1 MGGQGSGFLEDPVR
15 DRAVL
20 GLDDHMGAGG
30 LLGVEPPVP
39 AGGKLEGQLVVLVVV
54 AAHIDVIAVRG
65 DIMEGP
71 GLRGHLVGLAA
82 LAPVVVLLDIAG
94 FGQSE
99 EVKDRIRIMGN
110 CDGSGVSLDF
120 IRFALGSIAKYAIFP
135 LQDLL
140 QMDSDARMNTPGVA
154 AANWAF
160 RYEQSDLDVE
170 WRREWLLRYTK
181 VYGRI

>member
-1 MGGQGSGFLEDPVR
+1 MKVLQFGFENMN
-15 DRAVL
+15 
-20 GLDDHMGAGG
+20 DHSYIPHYYVTPNCVCYTGT
-30 LLGVEPPVP
+30 
-39 AGGKLEGQLVVLVVV
+39 
-54 AAHIDVIAVRG
+54 HDN
-65 DIMEGP
+65 DTT
-71 GLRGHLVGLAA
+71 VGWYRN
-82 LAPVVVLLDIAG
+82 
-94 FGQSE
+94 QSE